1 MTFDI
6 TGDRDGQSVK
16 TEYAVRR
23 IPVLSGYWISASNA
37 NLPTFEPVGRATSSK
52 LVLGRRRPGASR
64 VAAGQR
70 HRVEE
75 SLSDHRPPD
84 IGPQPQAHA
93 APPRWTEIRSRKASS
108 VRSTV
113 IRPAPPSIS
122 RITSPT
128 GRNRTR
134 VGCPDRPPDH
144 TSPTNRHELGGKN
157 QFVARCAELF
167 MVHSVGGRPHGAMR
181 PLKRPNRLPLLPDP
195 DQWQASAKPSM
206 RGAACK
212 RSPIRSATCAPK
224 MTMICSKRRSTSGK
238 TIVRCMNR
246 TTDLSSSGVEAAEKV
261 HSHIDSAMIGVG
273 LANRP

>member
-93 APPRWTEIRSRKASS
+93 APPPMDRNKVPE
-108 VRSTV
+108 
-113 IRPAPPSIS
+113 SI
-122 RITSPT
+122 ICAIN
-128 GRNRTR
+128 G
-134 VGCPDRPPDH
+134 H
-144 TSPTNRHELGGKN
+144 TSGTTVDKQNYVANGKKQNSRGMPRPT
-157 QFVARCAELF
+157 
-167 MVHSVGGRPHGAMR
+167 
-181 PLKRPNRLPLLPDP
+181 
-195 DQWQASAKPSM
+195 
-206 RGAACK
+206 
-212 RSPIRSATCAPK
+212 T
-224 MTMICSKRRSTSGK
+224 
-238 TIVRCMNR
+238 
-246 TTDLSSSGVEAAEKV
+246 
-261 HSHIDSAMIGVG
+261 
-273 LANRP
+273 